1 MQELKATATM
11 ATPTYIL
18 GMADTAR
25 KKLGID
31 PATDLNIQK
40 ITCAGEPGASIPTTK
55 KRMEEA
61 WGAKVYDHIGATE
74 IGAWSYEC
82 EEQPGGLHVNEGLFL
97 VQIEDVETG
106 EIIEEPNKRG
116 KMVITAFDRLAQ
128 PCIRFDSKDI
138 IMWHERECPCGRT
151 FRMIKGGVVG
161 RADDITKVKGVLLAP
176 TAIEEAVRG
185 VPELGDEYE
194 VTVTKKGDTDDISL
208 KVELQTEVENLKE
221 KVLAK
226 LNDQLR
232 LKTNLRYNISFHPYG
247 SLPRYDVKAKRFK
260 DLRKD
265 H

>member
-1 MQELKATATM
+1 
-11 ATPTYIL
+11 
-18 GMADTAR
+18 
-25 KKLGID
+25 
-31 PATDLNIQK
+31 
-40 ITCAGEPGASIPTTK
+40 
-55 KRMEEA
+55 
-61 WGAKVYDHIGATE
+61 
-74 IGAWSYEC
+74 
-82 EEQPGGLHVNEGLFL
+82 
-97 VQIEDVETG
+97 
-106 EIIEEPNKRG
+106 
-116 KMVITAFDRLAQ
+116 
-128 PCIRFDSKDI
+128 
-138 IMWHERECPCGRT
+138 MWHEQECPCGRT

-208 KVELQTEVENLKE
+208 KVELQPEAENLKE

-226 LNDQLR
+226 LIDQLR